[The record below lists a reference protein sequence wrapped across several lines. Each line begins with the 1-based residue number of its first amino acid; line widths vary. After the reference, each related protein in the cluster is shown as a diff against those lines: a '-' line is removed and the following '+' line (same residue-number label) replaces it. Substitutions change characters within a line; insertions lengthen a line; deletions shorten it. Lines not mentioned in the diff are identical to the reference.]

1 MHFMTLRGRTIPSK
15 RAFESIFVGLLALS
29 LVLFVAGCGAV
40 GSGDDDDGDGGGGG
54 EDGPEDTTAPAAP
67 SGLSGA
73 SQDGAVGLTWSAVG
87 ADDLDG
93 YNVYRASSSI
103 DDVADLSPQN
113 GELLTETS
121 FVDESAEN
129 GTTYHYAVTAVD
141 TASNESG
148 PSGAVEK
155 TPFFSPSART

>member
-1 MHFMTLRGRTIPSK
+1 MHLTTLRERPIPSR

-29 LVLFVAGCGAV
+29 LVLFVAGCGAF
-40 GSGDDDDGDGGGGG
+40 GSGDDDDEDGGGGG

-67 SGLSGA
+67 SGLTGESGNSA
-73 SQDGAVGLTWSAVG
+73 IDLTWSAVG

-113 GELLTETS
+113 GELVTETS

-148 PSGAVEK
+148 PSGVVEK
-155 TPFFSPSART
+155 TPFDEPPSRP